1 MDPSSSLADS
11 ADYANLILY
20 AKRFE
25 DLPIISRLG
34 DIIRVHRSTLRI
46 YNGHR
51 QFNAN
56 IYYNSSWALF
66 QTETS
71 DISPIEHSSKHFS
84 FEKSEISLLQNLRK
98 WAQQYFSQYNV
109 VSTGNDMCVPLVK
122 AAQAKGDFDI
132 IAKIVSMFEMDE
144 YTNELKLRD
153 LSLTGNQP
161 SWFVL
166 TLKVKFP
173 LLKAGDIIRIRSVTF
188 DMTSTHKQMLIM
200 SHYSNIMTF
209 LNCAKVVKEMK
220 NKVSEDKSDKLA
232 LRAG

>member
-1 MDPSSSLADS
+1 MIDASFPYKTAGSESPRYICTLKIVDPSIYVKSSKTTKSIDLSSSQADS

-66 QTETS
+66 HTETS

-98 WAQQYFSQYNV
+98 WAQQYFS
-109 VSTGNDMCVPLVK
+109 
-122 AAQAKGDFDI
+122 
-132 IAKIVSMFEMDE
+132 
-144 YTNELKLRD
+144 
-153 LSLTGNQP
+153 
-161 SWFVL
+161 
-166 TLKVKFP
+166 
-173 LLKAGDIIRIRSVTF
+173 
-188 DMTSTHKQMLIM
+188 
-200 SHYSNIMTF
+200 
-209 LNCAKVVKEMK
+209 
-220 NKVSEDKSDKLA
+220 
-232 LRAG
+232 

>member
-1 MDPSSSLADS
+1 VDPSIYVKSSKTTKSIDPSSSRADS

-66 QTETS
+66 HTETS

-98 WAQQYFSQYNV
+98 WAQQYFS
-109 VSTGNDMCVPLVK
+109 
-122 AAQAKGDFDI
+122 
-132 IAKIVSMFEMDE
+132 
-144 YTNELKLRD
+144 
-153 LSLTGNQP
+153 
-161 SWFVL
+161 
-166 TLKVKFP
+166 
-173 LLKAGDIIRIRSVTF
+173 
-188 DMTSTHKQMLIM
+188 
-200 SHYSNIMTF
+200 
-209 LNCAKVVKEMK
+209 
-220 NKVSEDKSDKLA
+220 
-232 LRAG
+232 